1 MPGKRRPP
9 SRAACSKDLWA
20 YGLNTI
26 VPNVPAKLLLGP
38 AAKYRWLAAPF
49 LPIPSPKSI
58 PHSWSITIAFPVLSF
73 TVPTNRPLM
82 GSKALIVPEL
92 VLLEIRIV
100 LLSGPKFFG
109 AAAMPHG

>member
-1 MPGKRRPP
+1 MPGNQRPP
-9 SRAACSKDLWA
+9 SRAACSQHLRS

-26 VPNVPAKLLLGP
+26 MPNVPARLLLGP

-49 LPIPSPKSI
+49 FPSPSPKSI
-58 PHSWSITIAFPVLSF
+58 PHSWSITIGFPLLSF

-100 LLSGPKFFG
+100 LLSGPKFFV